1 LAAHPAAS
9 VAAMTRPLSQ
19 LGALLF
25 DADPGRARC
34 RRYRQPVRAWVCP
47 SDATTAD
54 VRRTIDE
61 LDAAARAGAEIVLS
75 LAYEAYQ
82 VFSVADGLAP
92 LTDRGQTPLLQAVQ
106 FADCDLLT
114 PDQALA
120 WVAELAGDAEAQFA
134 PAQPATTDDAYRQ
147 AVEQVRAQI
156 AAGRTYQA
164 NLTFAS
170 HTRLRGWAE
179 SSETSDTS
187 SPPGDRLLAAGFAQL
202 AATAEVGFG
211 ALLLLPETSL
221 LSLSPELFF
230 SLDGRRLTTR
240 PMKGTAPIGATPEA
254 TAANAEALAADPK
267 NRAENLMIVDLLR
280 NDLARLPQTRQVAVT
295 EPFAVARHGPVLQMT
310 TTITA
315 DLVAQPSLWQLL
327 DALFPCGSVT
337 GAPKRETIRIL
348 RGLEA
353 EPRGAY
359 CGAIGY
365 LSAGTDGLAATLSVP
380 IRTLE
385 APAEP
390 TLEPSGLLSWPLR
403 LGLGAGITY
412 PSVAADEWAECLL
425 KGQFVTRAGPTFELI
440 ETIRL
445 VRAGLG
451 WVAPEA
457 DAHRERMASSA
468 AELGLP
474 WRPSEFAEALAA
486 GLAAASAF
494 AAPAED
500 ALGLRLGLGEDGQHS
515 VALRHLEAVT
525 IARFALHPQPRH
537 SADPTLCHKTTL
549 RSAYDRTLA
558 DARSRGLFDAVF
570 TNERG
575 ELTEGARSCLLVRLD
590 GVWHT
595 PALACGVL
603 PSLTRAAALTD
614 PELGVVESVLTP
626 SDLLRAEEMLLGNS
640 LYGLLPAEFL
650 PLCTTQP
657 HRKGDSPL
665 FCGAGRKWNRP
676 LRTL

>member
-1 LAAHPAAS
+1 
-9 VAAMTRPLSQ
+9 MTRPLGQ

-25 DADPGRARC
+25 DSEPGQARC

-47 SDATTAD
+47 SDATAAD
-54 VRRTIDE
+54 LRHTIDE
-61 LDAAARAGAEIVLS
+61 LDASARTGAEIVLS
-75 LAYEAYQ
+75 LSYEAYR
-82 VFSVADGLAP
+82 VFSVADGLADP
-92 LTDRGQTPLLQAVQ
+92 GRTPLLQAVQ

-120 WVAELAGDAEAQFA
+120 WLAELAGDAEAQFA
-134 PAQPATTDDAYRQ
+134 PVQPSITAESYVQ
-147 AVEQVRAQI
+147 AVEQVRDQI

-164 NLTFAS
+164 NLTFSS
-170 HTRLRGWAE
+170 HTHLRGWADA
-179 SSETSDTS
+179 SSAYV
-187 SPPGDRLLAAGFAQL
+187 PPEDRLLAAGFAQL

-240 PMKGTAPIGATPEA
+240 PMKGTAPVGATPEA
-254 TAANAEALAADPK
+254 TAANAEALASDPK

-280 NDLARLPQTRQVAVT
+280 NDLARLPQARQVAVS
-295 EPFAVARHGPVLQMT
+295 EPLAVARHGSVLQMT

-337 GAPKRETIRIL
+337 GAPKRETIQIL
-348 RGLEA
+348 RELET

-359 CGAIGY
+359 CGAIGC
-365 LSAGTDGLAATLSVP
+365 LSDGPDGLAATLSVP

-390 TLEPSGLLSWPLR
+390 ALEPSGLLSWPLR

-412 PSVAADEWAECLL
+412 PSVAADEWAECLV
-425 KGQFVTRAGPTFELI
+425 KGQFLDQIARRFELI

-445 VRAGLG
+445 IRRGLG

-474 WRPSEFAEALAA
+474 WRPSEFDEALAA
-486 GLAAASAF
+486 GLTRAAHF
-494 AAPAED
+494 ATPEENT
-500 ALGLRLGLGEDGQHS
+500 LGLRLGLGEDGHHS
-515 VALRHLEAVT
+515 IALRHLEPVT
-525 IARFALHPQPRH
+525 IAHFAMHPRPRH
-537 SADPTLCHKTTL
+537 SADPTLRHKTTL
-549 RSAYDRTLA
+549 RSAYDRALA

-595 PALACGVL
+595 PALTCGVL
-603 PSLTRAAALTD
+603 PSLTRATALAD
-614 PELGVVESVLTP
+614 PELGVIESVLTP
-626 SDLLRAEEMLLGNS
+626 SDLLRAEEVLLGNA

-650 PLCTTQP
+650 PL
-657 HRKGDSPL
+657 
-665 FCGAGRKWNRP
+665 
-676 LRTL
+676 

>member
-1 LAAHPAAS
+1 
-9 VAAMTRPLSQ
+9 MTRPLGQ

-25 DADPGRARC
+25 DADPGQARC

-47 SDATTAD
+47 SDATAAD

-61 LDAAARAGAEIVLS
+61 LDAAARAGAEVVLS

-92 LTDRGQTPLLQAVQ
+92 LTDPGRTPLLQAVQ
-106 FADCDLLT
+106 FADRDLLT
-114 PDQALA
+114 PDRALA
-120 WVAELAGDAEAQFA
+120 WLAELAGDAEAQFA
-134 PAQPATTDDAYRQ
+134 PVLPSITAEAYRR

-164 NLTFAS
+164 NLTFAT

-179 SSETSDTS
+179 SSDTS
-187 SPPGDRLLAAGFAQL
+187 GDRLLAAGFAQL

-211 ALLLLPETSL
+211 ALLLFPETSL

-240 PMKGTAPIGATPEA
+240 PMKGTSPIGATPEA

-280 NDLARLPQTRQVAVT
+280 NDLARLPQARQVAVS
-295 EPFAVARHGPVLQMT
+295 EPFAVARHGSVLQMT

-348 RGLEA
+348 RELET

-425 KGQFVTRAGPTFELI
+425 KGQFVARAGPTFELI

-445 VRAGLG
+445 IRTDLG

-457 DAHRERMASSA
+457 GTHRERMASSA

-474 WRPSEFAEALAA
+474 WGASGFGEALAA
-486 GLAAASAF
+486 GLATASAF
-494 AAPAED
+494 AAPNED
-500 ALGLRLGLGEDGQHS
+500 TLGLRLGLGDDGEIS
-515 VALRHLEAVT
+515 LALRHLEAVM

-537 SADPTLCHKTTL
+537 STDPNLRHKTTL
-549 RSAYDRTLA
+549 RSAYDRALA
-558 DARSRGLFDAVF
+558 DARRRDLFDTVF
-570 TNERG
+570 TNQRG

-603 PSLTRAAALTD
+603 PSLTRAAALAD
-614 PELGVVESVLTP
+614 PELGVIESVLTP
-626 SDLLRAEEMLLGNS
+626 SDLLRAEELRLGNA
-640 LYGLLPAEFL
+640 LYGLLLAQL
-650 PLCTTQP
+650 V
-657 HRKGDSPL
+657 G
-665 FCGAGRKWNRP
+665 
-676 LRTL
+676 